1 MELENS
7 RYDKMFAVKI
17 FSKKRRQNN
26 ILERT
31 IQNLSD
37 FLKKE
42 MSRSV
47 NIVSDNNSIE
57 MVSGNLDTNNG
68 EIVTE
73 LMFKKTI
80 AFDVDDLDDK
90 QKLDEYIRE
99 IKHFCKQVASIE
111 DLEYLPITFREFNN
125 D

>member
-1 MELENS
+1 
-7 RYDKMFAVKI
+7 MFAVKI
-17 FSKKRRQNN
+17 FSKKRRKNN

-42 MSRSV
+42 MSCDV
-47 NIVSDNNSIE
+47 NMVSDNNSIE

-68 EIVTE
+68 EIITE

-80 AFDVDDLDDK
+80 AFDANDLDDK
-90 QKLDEYIRE
+90 QKLDKYVRE

-111 DLEYLPITFREFNN
+111 DLEYLPINFRELNN

>member
-1 MELENS
+1 
-7 RYDKMFAVKI
+7 MFAVKI
-17 FSKKRRQNN
+17 FSKKRRKNN

-57 MVSGNLDTNNG
+57 MVSGNLDANNG

-80 AFDVDDLDDK
+80 ILDADDLK
-90 QKLDEYIRE
+90 NKEKLDKYVRE
-99 IKHFCKQVASIE
+99 IKHFCEQASSIE
-111 DLEYLPITFREFNN
+111 DLKYLPLQFR
-125 D
+125 DYKK

>member
-1 MELENS
+1 
-7 RYDKMFAVKI
+7 MFAVKI